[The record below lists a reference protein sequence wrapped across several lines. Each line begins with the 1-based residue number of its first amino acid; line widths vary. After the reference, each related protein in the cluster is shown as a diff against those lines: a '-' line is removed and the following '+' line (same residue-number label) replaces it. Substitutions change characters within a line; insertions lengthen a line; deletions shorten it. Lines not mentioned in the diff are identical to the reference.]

1 MKYFFYIVR
10 CLDDSLYSGITT
22 DLKRRVDEHNSDG
35 KKGAKYLRAKK
46 PVKLVYSEKFK
57 DRNTALV
64 REAEVKK
71 LSKMNKE
78 LLIIKNHFK
87 KTDKKIHSIM
97 KGMDFE
103 QWKKVIREEED
114 YFINL
119 TRSIIGQQL
128 SGKAASTII
137 GRFENLFPKKKI
149 NARLLLKIS
158 DEILRGVGMSYSK
171 ASFIKD
177 LAKKTLSGEVSFKNI
192 NKLSD
197 EDVISHL
204 IKVKGIGP
212 WTAEMF
218 LMFSLAR
225 PNIFSH
231 KDLGLNRAIQ
241 KLYGFKKPPTFK
253 QVEKII
259 IKWEPF
265 KSYASFALWESL
277 DNS

>member
-1 MKYFFYIVR
+1 MMYFFYIVR
-10 CLDDSLYSGITT
+10 CSDDSLYSGITT
-22 DLKRRVDEHNSDG
+22 DLKRRIKEHNSDD

-46 PVKLVYSEKFK
+46 PVKLVYSEKYK
-57 DRNTALV
+57 DRNSALV

-71 LSKMNKE
+71 HSKMNKE

-87 KTDKKIHSIM
+87 KVDKKIHNIM
-97 KGMDFE
+97 KGMDFKE
-103 QWKKVIREEED
+103 WKKVIKEEED

-128 SGKAASTII
+128 SGKAAATII
-137 GRFENLFPKKKI
+137 SRFEKLFPKKKI
-149 NARLLLKIS
+149 DAKYLLKLS

-177 LAKKTLSGEVSFKNI
+177 LAKKTLNGEVSFKNI

-197 EDVISHL
+197 EDVIKHL

-241 KLYGFKKPPTFK
+241 KLYGFKNPPTFK

-259 IKWEPF
+259 SKWEPF

-277 DNS
+277 NNR

>member
-1 MKYFFYIVR
+1 MKKE
-10 CLDDSLYSGITT
+10 G
-22 DLKRRVDEHNSDG
+22 LKTSH
-35 KKGAKYLRAKK
+35 KK
-46 PVKLVYSEKFK
+46 PKIK
-57 DRNTALV
+57 DV
-64 REAEVKK
+64 
-71 LSKMNKE
+71 
-78 LLIIKNHFK
+78 INHFK
-87 KTDKKIHSIM
+87 KADIRIHKIM
-97 KGMDFE
+97 KSMDFE
-103 QWKKVIREEED
+103 EWKKVIKEEED

-149 NARLLLKIS
+149 SAKYLINLS
-158 DEILRGVGMSYSK
+158 DEVLRKVGMSYSK

-177 LAKKTLSGEVSFKNI
+177 LAKKILTGEVSFKNI

-197 EDVISHL
+197 EDVINHL
-204 IKVKGIGP
+204 TKVKGIGP

-241 KLYGFKKPPTFK
+241 KLYGFKKPPTIK
-253 QVEKII
+253 QIERII
-259 IKWEPF
+259 SKWEPYKTF
-265 KSYASFALWESL
+265 ASFALWESL
-277 DNS
+277 NNR

>member
-1 MKYFFYIVR
+1 MKKE
-10 CLDDSLYSGITT
+10 
-22 DLKRRVDEHNSDG
+22 DLKI
-35 KKGAKYLRAKK
+35 L
-46 PVKLVYSEKFK
+46 
-57 DRNTALV
+57 T
-64 REAEVKK
+64 
-71 LSKMNKE
+71 
-78 LLIIKNHFK
+78 HFK
-87 KTDKKIHSIM
+87 KVDKKIHNIM
-97 KGMDFE
+97 ERMDFGR
-103 QWKKVIREEED
+103 WKKVIKEEED

-149 NARLLLKIS
+149 AVKYLINLS

-197 EDVISHL
+197 EDVVNHL
-204 IKVKGIGP
+204 TKVKGIGP

-231 KDLGLNRAIQ
+231 KDLGLNRGIQ
-241 KLYGFKKPPTFK
+241 KLYGFKKPPTLK

-259 IKWEPF
+259 SKWEPF
-265 KSYASFALWESL
+265 KSFASFALWESV
-277 DNS
+277 DNN

>member
-1 MKYFFYIVR
+1 MKTVGSRI
-10 CLDDSLYSGITT
+10 L
-22 DLKRRVDEHNSDG
+22 
-35 KKGAKYLRAKK
+35 
-46 PVKLVYSEKFK
+46 
-57 DRNTALV
+57 
-64 REAEVKK
+64 
-71 LSKMNKE
+71 
-78 LLIIKNHFK
+78 NHFK
-87 KTDKKIHSIM
+87 KADKKIYKIM
-97 KGMDFE
+97 KSMDFE
-103 QWKKVIREEED
+103 KWKKVIREEED
-114 YFINL
+114 YFVNL

-137 GRFENLFPKKKI
+137 GRFENLFPKNKI
-149 NARLLLKIS
+149 SAKYLLKLS
-158 DEILRGVGMSYSK
+158 DEVLRKVGMSYSK

-197 EDVISHL
+197 EEIINHL
-204 IKVKGIGP
+204 TKVKGIGP

-225 PNIFSH
+225 PDVFSH

-241 KLYGFKKPPTFK
+241 KLYGFKKPPTIK

-259 IKWEPF
+259 KKWEPY

-277 DNS
+277 NNK

>member
-1 MKYFFYIVR
+1 MKIKKEI
-10 CLDDSLYSGITT
+10 LD
-22 DLKRRVDEHNSDG
+22 
-35 KKGAKYLRAKK
+35 
-46 PVKLVYSEKFK
+46 
-57 DRNTALV
+57 
-64 REAEVKK
+64 
-71 LSKMNKE
+71 
-78 LLIIKNHFK
+78 HFK
-87 KTDKKIHSIM
+87 KADKKIHKILSN
-97 KGMDFE
+97 MDFE
-103 QWKKVIREEED
+103 RWKKVIREEED

-128 SGKAASTII
+128 SGKVAATII

-149 NARLLLKIS
+149 DAKYLLKLS
-158 DEILRGVGMSYSK
+158 DKILRGVGMSYSK

-177 LAKKTLSGEVSFKNI
+177 LAKKTLSGDVSFKNI

-197 EDVISHL
+197 EDVIKHL
-204 IKVKGIGP
+204 IQVKGIGP

-241 KLYGFKKPPTFK
+241 KLYGFKKPPTLK

-259 IKWEPF
+259 KKWEPY
-265 KSYASFALWESL
+265 KSFASFALWESL
-277 DNS
+277 NNK

>member
-1 MKYFFYIVR
+1 MK
-10 CLDDSLYSGITT
+10 D
-22 DLKRRVDEHNSDG
+22 
-35 KKGAKYLRAKK
+35 
-46 PVKLVYSEKFK
+46 
-57 DRNTALV
+57 
-64 REAEVKK
+64 
-71 LSKMNKE
+71 
-78 LLIIKNHFK
+78 
-87 KTDKKIHSIM
+87 
-97 KGMDFE
+97 MDFDK
-103 QWKKVIREEED
+103 WKKVIKEEED

-128 SGKAASTII
+128 SGKAAATITS
-137 GRFENLFPKKKI
+137 RFENLFPKKKI
-149 NARLLLKIS
+149 NAKYLLKLS
-158 DEILRGVGMSYSK
+158 DEVLRKVGMSYSK

-177 LAKKTLSGEVSFKNI
+177 LAKKTLNGEVSFKNI
-192 NKLSD
+192 NKLND

-241 KLYGFKKPPTFK
+241 KLYDFKNTPTFK

-259 IKWEPF
+259 SKWEPF

-277 DNS
+277 DN

>member
-1 MKYFFYIVR
+1 MK
-10 CLDDSLYSGITT
+10 D
-22 DLKRRVDEHNSDG
+22 
-35 KKGAKYLRAKK
+35 
-46 PVKLVYSEKFK
+46 
-57 DRNTALV
+57 
-64 REAEVKK
+64 
-71 LSKMNKE
+71 
-78 LLIIKNHFK
+78 
-87 KTDKKIHSIM
+87 
-97 KGMDFE
+97 MDFDK
-103 QWKKVIREEED
+103 WKKVIKEEED

-128 SGKAASTII
+128 SGKAAATITS
-137 GRFENLFPKKKI
+137 RFENLFPKKKI
-149 NARLLLKIS
+149 NAKYLLKLS
-158 DEILRGVGMSYSK
+158 DEVLRKVGMSYSK

-177 LAKKTLSGEVSFKNI
+177 LAKKTLNGEVSFKNI
-192 NKLSD
+192 NKLND

-241 KLYGFKKPPTFK
+241 KLYDFKNTPTIK

-259 IKWEPF
+259 SKWEPF

-277 DNS
+277 DN

>member
-10 CLDDSLYSGITT
+10 CSDNSLYSGITT
-22 DLKRRVDEHNSDG
+22 DLKRRIDEHNSDG

-46 PVKLVYSEKFK
+46 PVKLVYSEKLK

-71 LSKMNKE
+71 LSKFNKE

-87 KTDKKIHSIM
+87 KVDKKIHNVM
-97 KGMDFE
+97 KDMDFE
-103 QWKKVIREEED
+103 KWKKVIREEED

-128 SGKAASTII
+128 SGKAAATII

-149 NARLLLKIS
+149 NAKYLLKLT
-158 DEILRGVGMSYSK
+158 DEILRKVGMSYSK

-192 NKLSD
+192 KKLSD
-197 EDVISHL
+197 EEIINHL
-204 IKVKGIGP
+204 TKVKGIGP

-241 KLYGFKKPPTFK
+241 KLYGFKKPPTVE

-259 IKWEPF
+259 SKWEPF

-277 DNS
+277 DN